1 MRVAGGSAAGALS
14 AACRS
19 YNKHVVTYTPSSRSS
34 DPVVWRR
41 RTVDLVPRLS
51 TVSDFEPTTDFPD
64 NVDGDDAALVTE
76 AGRRDAAVQQKRRTG
91 LRVLT
96 VLAIAALLA
105 TGYPLVRTLIA
116 VASGYLILAIGIKV
130 LGAFARPIPDAPPP
144 GELRRVKL
152 TYRCSSC
159 GTELRL
165 TLANDTVPTPP
176 RHCAD
181 DMELITNLEDIL

>member
-1 MRVAGGSAAGALS
+1 MLMIVESI
-14 AACRS
+14 
-19 YNKHVVTYTPSSRSS
+19 H
-34 DPVVWRR
+34 PVDWSHLLVPPKTRN
-41 RTVDLVPRLS
+41 VPRLDR
-51 TVSDFEPTTDFPD
+51 VSDFEPTTDFPESI
-64 NVDGDDAALVTE
+64 DDDDRAITE
-76 AGRRDAAVQQKRRTG
+76 AGRRDAAVQLRRRLWLRG
-91 LRVLT
+91 LTIV
-96 VLAIAALLA
+96 AFIALLIA
-105 TGYPLVRTLIA
+105 GYDVLRTAIA
-116 VASGYLILAIGIKV
+116 VASGYILLATGIKV

-165 TLANDTVPTPP
+165 TLANDTVPAPP

>member
-1 MRVAGGSAAGALS
+1 MLQQAYIGSQPRGRGTHGIAE
-14 AACRS
+14 
-19 YNKHVVTYTPSSRSS
+19 
-34 DPVVWRR
+34 
-41 RTVDLVPRLS
+41 RTRTAVRQIGDIVRRLS
-51 TVSDFEPTTDFPD
+51 TVSDFEPTTDFPESI
-64 NVDGDDAALVTE
+64 DGDDAPVVTE
-76 AGRRDAAVQQKRRTG
+76 AGRRDAAVQQRRRVA

-96 VLAIAALLA
+96 VLVIAALLA
-105 TGYPLVRTLIA
+105 LGYPLVRTVIA
-116 VASGYLILAIGIKV
+116 VASGYLILATGIKI

-181 DMELITNLEDIL
+181 EMELITNLEDIL